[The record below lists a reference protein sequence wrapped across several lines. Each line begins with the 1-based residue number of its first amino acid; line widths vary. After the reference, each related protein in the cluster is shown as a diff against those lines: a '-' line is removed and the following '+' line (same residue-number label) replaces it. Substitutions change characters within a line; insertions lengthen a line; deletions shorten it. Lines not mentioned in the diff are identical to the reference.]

1 MWSDL
6 VAGIMYEERFGRQY
20 PVSEGDHME
29 LLPGL
34 YTGGETLSEILS
46 LITWKTATA
55 DDLLPVL

>member
-1 MWSDL
+1 
-6 VAGIMYEERFGRQY
+6 MYEKRFGRPC

-29 LLPGL
+29 LLPEL
-34 YTGGETLSEILS
+34 YAGGESLGEILS